1 MGENIRARLP
11 VATGGQVIDLAARQ
25 RMLNQRFMKET
36 LAHLLG
42 VQAEYE
48 VTLSFLRTTARSLVT
63 GGEVCMVLGQPP
75 SHILAGAPTASIGSQ
90 LSLQIDLL
98 DALEEAARGLLSKK
112 LGDPYLG
119 EFLRSFLA
127 AGARLHAAADK
138 ATQMLTDHFQAEK
151 DAMEA
156 REREADD
163 AMRKVLAVVAVKSE
177 ELAGSSEQLSSTSRD
192 MRGHAE
198 EASSQATLVSQASDR
213 IAHVLGTVTAA
224 TDELN
229 SSIQQI
235 SSNAS
240 SAARTVSEAVNVA
253 AQTNQAVSHLGASSS
268 DIGQVVDLI
277 ASVARQTNL
286 LALNAAIEAA
296 RAGDAGKGF
305 AVVAHEVKELANQ
318 TAHATVEIRGKIEII
333 QSDTS
338 VAIRAIEEIDQ
349 IIGRLSTASS
359 TIATAAKEQTAATAK
374 IAHNLTEAAA
384 GVTEISGRIAGVA
397 DVAQRTSTGAEE
409 SLNAADGLA
418 GMAAELRNVV
428 AALKH

>member
-1 MGENIRARLP
+1 
-11 VATGGQVIDLAARQ
+11 
-25 RMLNQRFMKET
+25 MKET

-42 VQAEYE
+42 MQADYE
-48 VTLSFLRTTARSLVT
+48 VALGVLRTTARSLVS
-63 GGEVCMVLGQPP
+63 GGEASMIPGGPP
-75 SHILAGAPTASIGSQ
+75 SHVLPGAPTASIGSQ

-98 DALEEAARGLLSKK
+98 EALEEAARLLLSKS
-112 LGDPYLG
+112 LVDPYLG
-119 EFLRSFLA
+119 EFLTSFLA

-138 ATQMLTDHFQAEK
+138 ATQMLAEHFQREK

-156 REREADD
+156 REREADT
-163 AMRKVLAVVAVKSE
+163 AMRQVLSVVAVKSD
-177 ELAGSSEQLSSTSRD
+177 ELAGSSEQLSATSRE

-213 IAHVLGTVTAA
+213 IAHVLETVTAA
-224 TDELN
+224 TDQLN

-240 SAARTVSEAVNVA
+240 SAVRTVSEAVHVA
-253 AQTNQAVSHLGASSS
+253 AQTNQTVSHLGASSR

-318 TAHATVEIRGKIEII
+318 TAHATLEIRGKIEVI
-333 QSDTS
+333 QSGTS

-349 IIGRLSTASS
+349 IIGQISTASS

-397 DVAQRTSTGAEE
+397 DVAQSTAMGAEE

-428 AALKH
+428 AALKR

>member
-1 MGENIRARLP
+1 MGENIRVRLP
-11 VATGGQVIDLAARQ
+11 VATGGQLIDLAARQ

-42 VQAEYE
+42 IQADYGMTME
-48 VTLSFLRTTARSLVT
+48 VLRATARSLVA
-63 GGEVCMVLGQPP
+63 GGEASMMPGGPP
-75 SHILAGAPTASIGSQ
+75 SHILPGPPTALIGSQ

-98 DALEEAARGLLSKK
+98 DALKETARLLLSKSV
-112 LGDPYLG
+112 GDPFLG
-119 EFLRSFLA
+119 ELLASFLA

-138 ATQMLTDHFQAEK
+138 ATQMLADHFQAEK
-151 DAMEA
+151 DVMEA
-156 REREADD
+156 RKREADD
-163 AMRKVLAVVAVKSE
+163 AMRQVLSIVAVKSE
-177 ELAGSSEQLSSTSRD
+177 ELAGSSEQLSGTSRE

-198 EASSQATLVSQASDR
+198 ETSNQATLVSQASDR
-213 IAHVLGTVTAA
+213 IAHVLESVTAA
-224 TDELN
+224 TDQLN

-240 SAARTVSEAVNVA
+240 SAARTVSEAVKVA

-277 ASVARQTNL
+277 AAVARQTNL

-318 TAHATVEIRGKIEII
+318 TAHATVEIRGKIAII
-333 QSDTS
+333 QSDTT

-349 IIGRLSTASS
+349 IIGQLSTASS

-384 GVTEISGRIAGVA
+384 GVTEISGRTAGVA
-397 DVAQRTSTGAEE
+397 DVAQRTSTGAED

-418 GMAAELRNVV
+418 GLAAELRNVV
-428 AALKH
+428 SGLKR